1 MIQRMDL
8 HTHSHFSDGTLSPAE
23 LVEHAWCSRV
33 DVLALTDHDTLDGL
47 PEAKQAASER
57 GLQLVEG
64 VEISSQWYKPNKK
77 NPIGVHIIALA
88 PKDLQP
94 LHDLLHEQQQ
104 IRATRAVQICQRLEK
119 ATKQDPW
126 PEVLALAGGRAEG
139 VTRSHIAK
147 WLVEKKIVARQQQAF
162 DHFLKEGKSA
172 FVPLAWAE
180 IKQVMDC
187 IKASGAQAVL
197 AHPTRYSLSAT
208 HIRYMVAMFKSLGGD
223 ALELPSANEPPATR
237 AMMDQLI
244 AQHELA
250 VSVASDFHGANM
262 PWLKL
267 GHVPAIKEGQRGVWE
282 QF

>member
-1 MIQRMDL
+1 MQRLDL
-8 HTHSHFSDGTLSPAE
+8 HTHSHFSDGTLSPTE

-47 PEAKQAASER
+47 PEAKQAALQR
-57 GLQLVEG
+57 GLTLIEG
-64 VEISSQWYKPNKK
+64 VEVSSQWYKPNKK
-77 NPIGVHIIALA
+77 NPMGVHILALA
-88 PKDLQP
+88 PKNLQP
-94 LHDLLHEQQQ
+94 LHDLLHTQQQ
-104 IRATRAVQICQRLEK
+104 IRATRAIEICQRLEK

-147 WLVEKKIVARQQQAF
+147 WLVDKKIVARQQQAF
-162 DHFLKEGKSA
+162 DHYLKEGKSA

-180 IKQVMDC
+180 IQQVINA

-208 HIRYMVAMFKSLGGD
+208 HIRYMVAMFKALGGD
-223 ALELPSANEPPATR
+223 AIELPANHEPSTTR
-237 AMMDQLI
+237 SMMDQLI
-244 AQHELA
+244 AQHDLA
-250 VSVASDFHGANM
+250 VSVASDFHGSNM
-262 PWLKL
+262 PWIKL
-267 GHVPAIKEGQRGVWE
+267 GNVPTIKEGQRGVWE